1 MIFGPH
7 VKAEAIRS
15 SHQQSTVERVKQNE
29 IVLAIPDT
37 TELNYTH
44 HPSKKGM
51 GHTDSRTSGGL
62 KVHMATRYTLRYT
75 ATPARSV
82 FCASSNGVPL
92 GILHQGA
99 RDISTIGK
107 KPTHS

>member
-1 MIFGPH
+1 MILGPH

-15 SHQQSTVERVKQNE
+15 SHQQSTVELLKQNE

-44 HPSKKGM
+44 HPSQKGM
-51 GHTDSRTSGGL
+51 DHTDSRTSGGL
-62 KVHMATRYTLRYT
+62 KVNTLSLHGY
-75 ATPARSV
+75 ARAV